1 MSRDELI
8 QKFFETCR
16 EEGIDVERISDK
28 EVRIYDLVAELGYD
42 DVIDDIVLML
52 KGYKIR
58 LYSEMVI
65 MPLSI
70 AFGIVHLPDII
81 KKLREMLKDEFNAVE
96 GLKMSEMIIPKG
108 EHADV
113 KVMLWGRYAGICF
126 NVRWDKDG
134 IHFDNISIMTD
145 DGVVDEHTDV
155 VDVVRMWNVYESV
168 GVIFGR

>member
-126 NVRWDKDG
+126 NVRWDKGG
-134 IHFDNISIMTD
+134 IRFDNISIMTD

-155 VDVVRMWNVYESV
+155 VDVVRMWNVYESM

>member
-8 QKFFETCR
+8 QKFFEACR
-16 EEGIDVERISDK
+16 EKGIDVERISDK

-70 AFGIVHLPDII
+70 AFEIVHLPDII
-81 KKLREMLKDEFNAVE
+81 KKLREVLKDEFNAVE
-96 GLKMSEMIIPKG
+96 GLKVSGIIIPKG

-113 KVMLWGRYAGICF
+113 KVVLWGRYAGICF

-155 VDVVRMWNVYESV
+155 VDVVRMWNVYESM